1 MRISIK
7 LKGIRAGP
15 NFAVKF
21 GSTDQ
26 TFRAGFTAFQTVTG
40 TNPEYT
46 GPTTVTPS
54 GSVQTLP
61 TAKRLMR
68 QDVTVKKIPQYEV
81 SNDYGGYTLIIG
93 DEYYNAQ

>member
-1 MRISIK
+1 MRFNIK
-7 LKGIRAGP
+7 LGEIRAGP

-21 GSTDQ
+21 GETNQ
-26 TFRAGFTAFQTVTG
+26 TFRANFTGIQAVTG

-61 TAKRLMR
+61 TAHKYLTDNIIVQEIKRW
-68 QDVTVKKIPQYEV
+68 DVGNTSGGKTVF
-81 SNDYGGYTLIIG
+81 IG
-93 DEYYNAQ
+93 EE

>member
-21 GSTDQ
+21 GETDQ

-54 GSVQTLP
+54 GSAQTLP
-61 TAKRLMR
+61 TAHKYLA
-68 QDVTVKKIPQYEV
+68 QDITVREIQRWDVGNP
-81 SNDYGGYTLIIG
+81 SGGKTVFIG
-93 DEYYNAQ
+93 EE

>member
-1 MRISIK
+1 MRINIK

-15 NFAVKF
+15 DFTVKF

-46 GPTTVTPS
+46 GPTIVTPS
-54 GSVQTLP
+54 GSAQTLP
-61 TAKRLMR
+61 TAHKYLTDNIIVREIQR
-68 QDVTVKKIPQYEV
+68 WDVGNSSGGKTVF
-81 SNDYGGYTLIIG
+81 IG
-93 DEYYNAQ
+93 EE